1 MTKHLQHDLDQ
12 LKRDILTMGS
22 MVEEATNKAMAALIQ
37 RRPELAEEVIAGDD
51 VIDRKELEVE
61 DKCLK
66 ILALHQPVAGDLRFI
81 VGCIK
86 VNNDLERMGDLAHNI
101 AERAAF
107 LSRNEPL
114 EITIDFGRMVERV
127 RSMVSDSLDALVNL
141 DPELAREVC
150 RRDEKV
156 DQYNQQMFARLEAM
170 MKEDP
175 ETIERASQT
184 MSVSRHLERIGDHA
198 TNIAEDI
205 VYMVEGEIIRHNQDG
220 YPKAATKPARPRP
233 TLS

>member
-1 MTKHLQHDLDQ
+1 MTKHLQHDLDL

-101 AERAAF
+101 AERASF

-170 MKEDP
+170 MKQDP

-220 YPKAATKPARPRP
+220 YPKAATKPTPPRP

>member
-12 LKRDILTMGS
+12 VKRDILTMGA
-22 MVEEATNKAMAALIQ
+22 MVEEAINVAVAALIQ
-37 RRPELAEEVIAGDD
+37 RRPELAEKVLAGDD
-51 VIDRKELEVE
+51 AIDRKELEVE
-61 DKCLK
+61 DRCLK

-107 LSRNEPL
+107 LTRNDPL
-114 EITIDFGRMVERV
+114 EVVIDFGRMVERV

-141 DPELAREVC
+141 DPVLAREVC
-150 RRDEKV
+150 RRDQEV
-156 DQYNQQMFARLEAM
+156 DQYNVQMFRRLEAM
-170 MKEDP
+170 MKERPD
-175 ETIERASQT
+175 TIERAVQT
-184 MSVSRHLERIGDHA
+184 ISVSRHLERIGDHA

-205 VYMVEGEIIRHNQDG
+205 VYMVEGEIIRHSQDHHQ
-220 YPKAATKPARPRP
+220 PADVIAMRGKGS
-233 TLS
+233 LN

>member
-12 LKRDILTMGS
+12 LKRDILTMGA
-22 MVEEATNKAMAALIQ
+22 MVEEATNKAMSALIQ
-37 RRPELAEEVIAGDD
+37 RRPELAEEVLAGDD
-51 VIDRKELEVE
+51 AIDRKELEVE

-101 AERAAF
+101 AERASF
-107 LSRNEPL
+107 LARKDPIEV
-114 EITIDFGRMVERV
+114 TIDFGRMVERV
-127 RSMVSDSLDALVNL
+127 RAMVSDSLDALVNL
-141 DPELAREVC
+141 DTQLAREVC
-150 RRDEKV
+150 QRDEEV
-156 DQYNQQMFARLEAM
+156 DQYNKQMFKRLETM
-170 MKEDP
+170 MKEKP
-175 ETIERASQT
+175 ETIERAVQT

-205 VYMVEGEIIRHNQDG
+205 VYMVNGEVIRHSRGMQAQ
-220 YPKAATKPARPRP
+220 PTAPAGRERPS
-233 TLS
+233 LN